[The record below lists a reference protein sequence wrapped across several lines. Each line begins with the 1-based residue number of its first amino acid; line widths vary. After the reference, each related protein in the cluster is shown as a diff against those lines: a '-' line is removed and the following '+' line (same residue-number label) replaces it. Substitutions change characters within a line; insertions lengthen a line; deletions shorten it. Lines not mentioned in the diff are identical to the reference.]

1 MITTSLAA
9 LPSMSNLESLICVLP
24 GGLLCFCAWPLFGCR
39 VATGARLSVIWYL
52 GSSEKLF
59 WDVPWELRARRCLSL
74 PDFIWHVR
82 DWVRTCSLTES
93 GTIAIF
99 LSGCCFWSFTR
110 DGLSTMAPLAF
121 SIFLQCLSFALIS
134 SEDRCWMD
142 TLCLTVFLYLRD
154 SQTLFCKPLPSLIV
168 SFRLWWLVSV

>member
-24 GGLLCFCAWPLFGCR
+24 GGLLCFCAWPLFDCR

-110 DGLSTMAPLAF
+110 DGLSTMVPLAF
-121 SIFLQCLSFALIS
+121 SIFFTMPILCGDCVWRWLLDGSALSHCFSCLQ
-134 SEDRCWMD
+134 
-142 TLCLTVFLYLRD
+142 D
-154 SQTLFCKPLPSLIV
+154 SHTLFCKPFPSLRV
-168 SFRLWWLVSV
+168 ASRLWWLVSV